1 MYHCEIDNKKI
12 KVRDIFNNYEIYEKR
27 LRRSELETEWLKEM
41 LDKDKWKYIM

>member
-27 LRRSELETEWLKEM
+27 LRRSELETRMECIK
-41 LDKDKWKYIM
+41 IIG